1 MSHPHVP
8 IVRVGYMA
16 PALPYPVQV
25 LLPPTT
31 DEDTRTQ
38 IRTTGPFLDIAVP
51 RDPSRHEK
59 LGRFLDAWSGL
70 ESTLAI
76 VLTKLLPLRL
86 RETNLIISQLGTR
99 NAIDLLEGIGRR
111 NLESESVKVL
121 TALLD
126 RVTRLNT
133 KRNVLVHGHWILEAN
148 VIVRRGEACL
158 ATQFLREVTPTDPE
172 EAKALANPRNQ
183 KERVRYTFTLKR
195 IDAATR
201 DTDKLNIDICN
212 VFELLKRKIVPLDE
226 IGTELSL
233 SRPYLVTYSKP

>member
-16 PALPYPVQV
+16 PALPYLVQV

-76 VLTKLLPLRL
+76 VLTKLVPLRL
-86 RETNLIISQLGTR
+86 RETNLVISQLGTR
-99 NAIDLLEGIGRR
+99 NAIDPAR
-111 NLESESVKVL
+111 
-121 TALLD
+121 
-126 RVTRLNT
+126 
-133 KRNVLVHGHWILEAN
+133 GHWQ
-148 VIVRRGEACL
+148 
-158 ATQFLREVTPTDPE
+158 TQS
-172 EAKALANPRNQ
+172 KI
-183 KERVRYTFTLKR
+183 RV
-195 IDAATR
+195 
-201 DTDKLNIDICN
+201 
-212 VFELLKRKIVPLDE
+212 
-226 IGTELSL
+226 
-233 SRPYLVTYSKP
+233 